1 MDEDLSVVLD
11 NHRTLWL
18 TEISRATFED
28 QALDDVGGDGGVFV
42 VLEDTAEGTF
52 EVLAKAISAWAGE
65 SLLDMFAAAMANKTS
80 HLRLVSNHA
89 AVSL

>member
-42 VLEDTAEGTF
+42 VLEDSAEGTF
-52 EVLAKAISAWAGE
+52 EVLAKAVSPWAGE
-65 SLLDMFAAAMANKTS
+65 SLLDMFAAMLEGGKP
-80 HLRLVSNHA
+80 HLRLVSNQA
-89 AVSL
+89 SASL

>member
-1 MDEDLSVVLD
+1 MDEDLSVALD

-42 VLEDTAEGTF
+42 VLEDSAEGTF
-52 EVLAKAISAWAGE
+52 EVLAKAVSPWAGE
-65 SLLDMFAAAMANKTS
+65 SLLDMFAQMLTERPA

-89 AVSL
+89 SASL